1 MNAFEEDIKNKEM
14 STLISSYLCCQLCKM
29 ISKIPSICTKCGY
42 LTCFNC
48 INQFIQKNP
57 NKSPCGCNKE
67 FFKSKL
73 IENSIKKLIFKCHN
87 NCGDENIKY
96 DELEQHYKVD
106 CKLIPYNILYSDLLN
121 EYEEL
126 EKKLNDI
133 KSSNKSLIY
142 NTKFH
147 LHPLTLCVT
156 DRPWLCDNCRKSF
169 SKKEKSYF
177 CSLCDF
183 DLYKNCLL

>member
-1 MNAFEEDIKNKEM
+1 MKKALRQLVSTDRRFQSSVNLMLDIDSDDKVE
-14 STLISSYLCCQLCKM
+14 SYIPTRSSL
-29 ISKIPSICTKCGY
+29 SILASY
-42 LTCFNC
+42 
-48 INQFIQKNP
+48 
-57 NKSPCGCNKE
+57 
-67 FFKSKL
+67 
-73 IENSIKKLIFKCHN
+73 
-87 NCGDENIKY
+87 
-96 DELEQHYKVD
+96 
-106 CKLIPYNILYSDLLN
+106 
-121 EYEEL
+121 
-126 EKKLNDI
+126 LNDI

-183 DLYKNCLL
+183 DLCKNCLL